1 MNCCWCTITTDQLE
15 ESVAFYEEVIGLSVA
30 RRFSP
35 SPDTEIAFLKDDRGF
50 EVELLKNGRPT
61 SDDLN
66 GISLGFEVKSL
77 ADTLALVKSKNIPV
91 FGGPTKVPGLHLLFC
106 QRPEWSLHPVDRERS
121 LKVNFIAYRKR
132 TP

>member
-77 ADTLALVKSKNIPV
+77 CGYTGSGQIQKHFCFRRANQSA
-91 FGGPTKVPGLHLLFC
+91 GLHLLFC
-106 QRPEWSLHPVDRERS
+106 ERPEWSLHPVDRERS